1 MGFQTL
7 SPRKGIIPYPEGKK
21 RLIRQPPHKKK
32 LKNIWKDLIIF
43 LTLPIFI
50 IKSKKFVKND

>member
-32 LKNIWKDLIIF
+32 
-43 LTLPIFI
+43 
-50 IKSKKFVKND
+50 IKKYLVRLDYFSNFADIYNKEQKVCEK